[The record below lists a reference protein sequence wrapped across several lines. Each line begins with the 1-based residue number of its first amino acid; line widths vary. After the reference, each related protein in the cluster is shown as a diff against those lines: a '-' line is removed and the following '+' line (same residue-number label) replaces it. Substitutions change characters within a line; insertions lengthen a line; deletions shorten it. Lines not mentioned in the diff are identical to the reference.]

1 MPKPKDT
8 LSVDDYNDIKRRKR
22 ERYFILA
29 IIFLIVILA
38 YAEVHI
44 SNIYT
49 RLPIASN
56 ILIFSLINIQI
67 ILLIALVFLVMRN
80 FVKLAFERRSK
91 VMGSKLSTKLIT
103 AFLFFSIVPTLLL
116 FFIALGFINK
126 SIESWFGIAIENS
139 LQGSLEIAKDYY
151 DNSSEQAVHFARQIG
166 AKLNREITVVNA
178 EWSDAA
184 LSSAREYIEQKR
196 EENNISAV
204 EVYSPSGERLIY
216 SIASSIN
223 TTFIPD
229 IEKNII
235 IEVLNG
241 KQTSFIQTIDRGDII
256 RGIAPVYLNNS
267 DNVIGAVAVTFYMPT
282 QVLSRVQDIS
292 STFES
297 YKQLKVLKQPVKAIY
312 FTTLLIVTLVVV
324 VLSMWIGYYLAK
336 QITIPIQKLAE
347 ATNVVAA
354 GNLDYK
360 IDIESR
366 DEIGLLVKS
375 FNKMTDDLS
384 TSKSKLEGAN
394 LDLKRTNIEL
404 EQRRKY
410 MEIVLGNVAAGVVSI
425 DKSGRISTI
434 NKAVQDLLAIDTAN
448 VIGKNYKEILR
459 AKDEEILKDII
470 RQMSEQG
477 AESIERQIKIDLDDK
492 TLNVLINLTMLKDED
507 GRYIGMVAVFDDL
520 SQILK
525 TQRMTAWKEV
535 AQRIAHE
542 IKNPLTPIQLSA
554 QRLRRRYTD
563 KFAGDGKIFD
573 ECTHTIIHQVEELKT
588 LVNEFSNFARMPAA
602 NPTPNNI
609 NQIVSEA
616 VALYRTGN
624 KRIDFK
630 EIISEN
636 IPVMEIDKDQMKRA
650 FINII
655 DNAVAAIDGEG
666 TILVETKVDK
676 LFKMVRIEIADTGCG
691 IPAEDKT
698 RLFEPY
704 FSTKKT
710 GTGLGLAI
718 VNNIIADHNGFIRV
732 KDNVP
737 KGTRF
742 IIELPV
748 KNVIA
753 A

>member
-1 MPKPKDT
+1 MNKSNNIIKIKEDE
-8 LSVDDYNDIKRRKR
+8 DIKRRKR
-22 ERYFILA
+22 ERYV
-29 IIFLIVILA
+29 IFAVICLMTVLT

-44 SNIYT
+44 SNINT
-49 RLPIASN
+49 RLPFANN

-67 ILLIALVFLVMRN
+67 IFLILLVFLVMRN

-91 VMGSKLSTKLIT
+91 VMGSKLSTKLIA
-103 AFLFFSIVPTLLL
+103 AFLFLSIVPTLLL
-116 FFIALGFINK
+116 FFIAIGFINK

-139 LQGSLEIAKDYY
+139 LHGSLEIAQGYY
-151 DNSSEQAVHFARQIG
+151 NNTSEQAVYFARQIG
-166 AKLNREITVVNA
+166 VKMNNGLSVTSA
-178 EWSDAA
+178 EWSDETMAT
-184 LSSAREYIEQKR
+184 LREYIEQKR
-196 EENNISAV
+196 AENNISAV
-204 EVYSPSGERLIY
+204 DVYSSSGERLIY

-223 TTFIPD
+223 TTLLPD
-229 IEKNII
+229 IEKNLLMD
-235 IEVLNG
+235 VLNG
-241 KQTSFIQTIDRGDII
+241 RQTSFVQTLDTGDII
-256 RGIAPVYLNNS
+256 RGIVPVYLNNS
-267 DNVIGAVAVTFYMPT
+267 NNVIGAVAVTFYMPNH
-282 QVLSRVQDIS
+282 VLSRIKDIS

-312 FTTLLIVTLVVV
+312 FTTLLIVTLVIV

-347 ATNVVAA
+347 ATNAVAV
-354 GNLDYK
+354 GNLNYK
-360 IDIESR
+360 IDVESR

-375 FNKMTDDLS
+375 FNKMIEDLNIS
-384 TSKSKLEGAN
+384 QSKVEEAN
-394 LDLKRTNIEL
+394 LDLKKTNIEL

-410 MEIVLGNVAAGVVSI
+410 MEIVLGNVAAGVISI

-434 NKAVQDLLAIDTAN
+434 NKAAQDLLAINTAN
-448 VIGKNYKEILR
+448 VIGKNYKEVLR
-459 AKDEEILKDII
+459 SKDEEILKDMI
-470 RQMSEQG
+470 RQMNDLG
-477 AESIERQIKIDLDDK
+477 TGTIERQIKIDLNDK
-492 TLNVLINLTMLKDED
+492 TLIVLVNLTMLKDDD
-507 GRYIGMVAVFDDL
+507 GKYIGMVAVFDDL

-554 QRLRRRYTD
+554 QRLRKKYGDR
-563 KFAGDGKIFD
+563 FAGDGRIFD
-573 ECTHTIIHQVEELKT
+573 ECTGTIIHQVEELKT

-602 NPTPNNI
+602 NPTSNNI

-616 VALYRTGN
+616 AALYRTGN
-624 KRIDFK
+624 KHIEFR

-636 IPVMEIDKDQMKRA
+636 IPVMEIDRDQMKRA
-650 FINII
+650 LINIM
-655 DNAVAAIDGEG
+655 DNAVAAIEGEG
-666 TILVETKVDK
+666 TISVETKIDR
-676 LFKMVRIEIADTGCG
+676 LFKMVRIEVADTGCG
-691 IPAEDKT
+691 IPAEDKAK
-698 RLFEPY
+698 LFEPY

-732 KDNVP
+732 KDNIP

-748 KNVIA
+748 KNDA
-753 A
+753 SA